1 MTKIED
7 ILNLIYISKELSSEI
22 IYHFDQIEINPIK
35 VTKTVFESFYKKHN
49 IDSNPCIFDFFDNKN
64 IKIAIMPV
72 SNTHFWSGRIYLKN
86 EIISMNDYNSRYD
99 ATIGALE
106 KAINIYNEKHIN

>member
-1 MTKIED
+1 MKIED

-49 IDSNPCIFDFFDNKN
+49 IDSNPCMLFDFFDNKN
-64 IKIAIMPV
+64 IKIAIIPV
-72 SNTHFWSGRIYLKN
+72 SNTQFWSNRIYLKN
-86 EIISMNDYNSRYD
+86 EIISMNDYMSRYD
-99 ATIGALE
+99 ATIGALC
-106 KAINIYNEKHIN
+106 KAINIYNEKHKN